1 MPEAREKVPEPA
13 ERTTAKPVKP
23 GHTLRQLRM
32 KEAQWHW
39 GNIGS
44 AAAGLAALLATVFTI
59 YGVVK
64 YGPAWL
70 RDSRARQQAQAA
82 AASEQAILAR
92 QQGEQISLERRRGL
106 HGWSRH
112 GVDTFLV
119 ALVTSAEEMAEARE
133 ELTGGGPTGYVILR
147 VAESEEKSGTANRGL
162 RLRQIIKSEGLIS
175 RPPTTGER
183 EALETGLDALDIPR
197 APH

>member
-1 MPEAREKVPEPA
+1 MALGQHRV
-13 ERTTAKPVKP
+13 RR
-23 GHTLRQLRM
+23 GR
-32 KEAQWHW
+32 
-39 GNIGS
+39 
-44 AAAGLAALLATVFTI
+44 AGRAPRDGLHH

-70 RDSRARQQAQAA
+70 RDARARQQAQAA

-133 ELTGGGPTGYVILR
+133 ELTGGGPTSYVILR
-147 VAESEEKSGTANRGL
+147 VAESEEKSGNVNRGL
-162 RLRQIIKSEGLIS
+162 RLRQIIKSDGLIS
-175 RPPTTGER
+175 RPPTPGER

>member
-1 MPEAREKVPEPA
+1 LAPRFPGPPA
-13 ERTTAKPVKP
+13 
-23 GHTLRQLRM
+23 
-32 KEAQWHW
+32 
-39 GNIGS
+39 
-44 AAAGLAALLATVFTI
+44 
-59 YGVVK
+59 
-64 YGPAWL
+64 
-70 RDSRARQQAQAA
+70 AQAA

-92 QQGEQISLERRRGL
+92 QQGQQINLERRRGL

-133 ELTGGGPTGYVILR
+133 ELAGGNPTGYVILR
-147 VAESEEKSGTANRGL
+147 VAESEEKSGNANRGLRLRL

-183 EALETGLDALDIPR
+183 EALEIGLDALDIPW

>member
-1 MPEAREKVPEPA
+1 M
-13 ERTTAKPVKP
+13 
-23 GHTLRQLRM
+23 
-32 KEAQWHW
+32 QWHW

-147 VAESEEKSGTANRGL
+147 VAESEEKSGNANRGL

-175 RPPTTGER
+175 RPPTIGER
-183 EALETGLDALDIPR
+183 EAFETGLDALDIPR